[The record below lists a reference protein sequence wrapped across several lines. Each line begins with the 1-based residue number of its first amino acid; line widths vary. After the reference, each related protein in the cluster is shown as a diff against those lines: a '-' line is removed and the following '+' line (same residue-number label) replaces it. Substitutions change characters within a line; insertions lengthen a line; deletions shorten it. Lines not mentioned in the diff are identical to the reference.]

1 MARDRQITDRAV
13 PRTTESIRMAL
24 ILENDEVFEVPDA
37 DVEEDP
43 SGLGFWYLAAEGED
57 EEEFYS
63 YEEVEYE
70 LDEAAE

>member
-1 MARDRQITDRAV
+1 
-13 PRTTESIRMAL
+13 MAL
-24 ILENDEVFEVPDA
+24 ILESDEVFEVADD

-43 SGLGFWYLAAEGED
+43 SGLGFWLLAAEGED

-70 LDEAAE
+70 LDDAE

>member
-1 MARDRQITDRAV
+1 M
-13 PRTTESIRMAL
+13 L
-24 ILENDEVFEVPDA
+24 ILENDEVYEVPEG

-43 SGLGFWYLAAEGED
+43 SGLGFWLLAAQDED

-70 LDEAAE
+70 LDEDAE